1 VGTSPARS
9 EDSIRAYRPR
19 PVRRIASA
27 LPLLTV
33 IVPTLN
39 ERDNVIHLVDRLID
53 ALAGVDFEI
62 LFVDDSSDDTP
73 QIILGLQREIS
84 IKLIHREAWER
95 EGGLTTA
102 LTCGLRAARGTY
114 ISVLDGDLQHPPEK
128 LRQMLEEA
136 ERTGA
141 DVVAASRYCK
151 GGSASG
157 LPGTVR
163 RAVSLGSKWLSK
175 MLFYERLRHASDPGS
190 GFFLLRGDVIHG
202 IELRPVGYKMLTEIL
217 VRGRWSRIAE
227 VPYRFEA
234 RSNGASKAGLRQGVQ
249 YLQHTARIFLE
260 VPHVARTWKFLA
272 VGATGVL
279 VNLGLLW
286 ASTTGFGLPRGAGW
300 AVGVEAS
307 IVSNF
312 WLNHTFTWRDRRS
325 LHAAGTALEAARYHV
340 SSAFGA
346 VANLSVFTAASL
358 FGVAVLAA
366 GTAGIVVGLAL
377 NFSGASRFVFPARE
391 RPRQAPELL
400 AIPLRVHAAVPAARQ
415 LDHRKAA

>member
-1 VGTSPARS
+1 L
-9 EDSIRAYRPR
+9 RPQL
-19 PVRRIASA
+19 VRRIASA
-27 LPLLTV
+27 TPLLTV

-39 ERDNVIHLVDRLID
+39 ERDNVIHLVDRLAV

-73 QIILGLQREIS
+73 QIILGLQREIP

-128 LRQMLEEA
+128 LREMLAEA

-141 DVVAASRYCK
+141 DVVAASRYCE

-157 LPGTVR
+157 LPGIMR
-163 RAVSLGSKWLSK
+163 RGVSLGSKWLSK
-175 MLFYERLRHASDPGS
+175 LLFYERLRHASDPGS

-202 IELRPVGYKMLTEIL
+202 VELRPVGYKMLTEIL

-312 WLNHTFTWRDRRS
+312 WLNRTFTWRDRRS

-346 VANLSVFTAASL
+346 AANLSVFTAASL
-358 FGVAVLAA
+358 FGVAILAA

-391 RPRQAPELL
+391 RPQQAPEPLV
-400 AIPLRVHAAVPAARQ
+400 IPLRVRSAVPATQQ
-415 LDHRKAA
+415 LDDRKAA